1 MHNALSAIYLIAQGR
16 QMCAPWIS
24 ITGFVPADTEK
35 LKSSGVVTLRKGA
48 VR

>member
-1 MHNALSAIYLIAQGR
+1 MHSVSSAICLVAQGQ

>member
-1 MHNALSAIYLIAQGR
+1 MHSALSAIYSIAQGR
-16 QMCAPWIS
+16 QIWVPWIS